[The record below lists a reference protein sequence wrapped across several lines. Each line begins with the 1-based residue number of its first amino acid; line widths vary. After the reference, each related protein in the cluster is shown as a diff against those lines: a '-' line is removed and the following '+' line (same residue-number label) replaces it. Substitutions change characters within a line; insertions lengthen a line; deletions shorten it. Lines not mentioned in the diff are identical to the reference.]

1 MLHFFGSK
9 AFLFAAA
16 MTWPF
21 DTDAAV
27 EEVLGGP
34 RSQLGTRLASFF
46 LSVWE
51 DPRRREPIM
60 VMLRAAATNAEAA
73 ELLRETL
80 MTAFLGPL
88 GARLGLPDP
97 ELRMSL
103 CSAQLIGLGTARY
116 IVGLEPLASLEPERV
131 VELVGPA
138 LQRYMAGP
146 L

>member
-27 EEVLGGP
+27 AEVLGGP
-34 RSQLGTRLASFF
+34 RTQLGTRLASFF

-51 DPRRREPIM
+51 DPQRREPIM

-80 MTAFLGPL
+80 MSAFLG
-88 GARLGLPDP
+88 R
-97 ELRMSL
+97 
-103 CSAQLIGLGTARY
+103 SAPGSACPTRSCG
-116 IVGLEPLASLEPERV
+116 
-131 VELVGPA
+131 
-138 LQRYMAGP
+138 
-146 L
+146 

>member
-1 MLHFFGSK
+1 MHFFGSK
-9 AFLFAAA
+9 AFFAAA

-27 EEVLGGP
+27 AEVLGGP
-34 RSQLGTRLASFF
+34 RTELGTRLASFF

-51 DPRRREPIM
+51 DPSGASRSWSCCAPPRPSRGR
-60 VMLRAAATNAEAA
+60 RAAARDADVG
-73 ELLRETL
+73 LPRTL
-80 MTAFLGPL
+80 GT
-88 GARLGLPDP
+88 RLGVPDP

-138 LQRYMAGP
+138 LQRYMTGS